1 MHAQVEKVQ
10 GGNFKCCEGARWK
23 WVAYAAKAIQF
34 PIFVDE
40 NGVERDTAEPFKVW
54 LSLLSRMLKER
65 ADQHGKQEKLN
76 IHLHIAN

>member
-1 MHAQVEKVQ
+1 MEQVQ

-34 PIFVDE
+34 PMFVDE